1 MYLILWQI
9 KGSSISV
16 IILSQS
22 LSGPKGHETADS
34 WVPLFLIT
42 IVSSEEGGFSIPQS
56 SLSLLHTLRTTK
68 SIPSFFFLP
77 AVKTFPPP
85 LVSSQRCK
93 SCAWGTH
100 GKGGTFPAVLGG
112 FLRWLR
118 GSCCCPW
125 SMCAKSKGLQQSNL
139 SAVIWCSSKA
149 LFLGLD
155 PASKLP
161 HIVQTWSKNREQPGD
176 GAVLQNVRRRD
187 NVESDFSVLIFPKM
201 GIDN

>member
-1 MYLILWQI
+1 MDMKLQI
-9 KGSSISV
+9 HGFLSSWS
-16 IILSQS
+16 
-22 LSGPKGHETADS
+22 
-34 WVPLFLIT
+34 PLFLQKKEGFLFPSHHCLSFT
-42 IVSSEEGGFSIPQS
+42 HSGPQRAFPVSFFCQLW
-56 SLSLLHTLRTTK
+56 SLSH
-68 SIPSFFFLP
+68 FL
-77 AVKTFPPP
+77 PP

-112 FLRWLR
+112 FLRWLS

-125 SMCAKSKGLQQSNL
+125 SMCAKAKGLQQSNP
-139 SAVIWCSSKA
+139 SAGIWCSSKA

-201 GIDN
+201 GIEN